1 MLRIYARLL
10 AAALVATAAA
20 IAVRIPAE
28 GLVVSVLFYAGS
40 AAVLAYAGFRRGEA
54 ALVRRVV
61 AIMGVV
67 FLVSGILFALA
78 MGILGF
84 PFGGKGWVFG
94 LANAALGGLTMA
106 CAGLLPCDDDDE
118 GSASR

>member
-20 IAVRIPAE
+20 IAVRIPAD
-28 GLVVSVLFYAGS
+28 GLSVGVLFYVGS
-40 AAVLAYAGFRRGEA
+40 AAVFAYAGFRRGEA
-54 ALVRRVV
+54 AFLRSVV
-61 AIMGVV
+61 AVMGVV
-67 FLVSGILFALA
+67 FLVSGLAVALT

-94 LANAALGGLTMA
+94 LANAALQRS
-106 CAGLLPCDDDDE
+106 P
-118 GSASR
+118 